1 MKFEVSLVGLLC
13 PPESDEPPLNLIAPR
28 SPDAVTMSPVQVKV
42 DAKTSTVGRIVTL
55 VASVAGVSDAV
66 VVVEGAP
73 AGACV
78 IAAAPDAGDLEG
90 VATCARYLASLAT
103 AEGEAARLGG
113 VESPEADAEVSE
125 WLTRAVTEYGVAGDP
140 IAEDKLEAL
149 DAHLLSRTFVANV
162 SYRATVADLVTYGC
176 VRDAVGALS
185 EDKRTALVNLTRW
198 CDHIGGAYGGDDIF
212 GKLPMRH
219 AEFPDILGVFRAMN
233 TSTVDKKLKERGGAE
248 GPTKQE
254 QRDAKRKGAGTFA
267 DIGNDAK
274 KGEGADDK
282 KNADK
287 NAEGKKKEKKEKKE
301 KAPKEPPAKKEVN
314 VSVLD
319 IRVGTIVKCW
329 EHPGADKLWVEE
341 IDVGE
346 DKPRQ
351 VVSGL
356 RAFKTSEQM
365 TGARVLCLCNV
376 KKGPLREQMSE
387 GMVMCASNEDHTTV
401 DFVVPPEGAKNG
413 EKVSFAGYEGEPVE
427 VLVPKKKMFEA
438 CAPKLRTNADGV
450 ACYDGVPFMTS
461 AGPCASS
468 LAEAFIK

>member
-1 MKFEVSLVGLLC
+1 MRRGDGHLEADLVVPGTGGAVNDQRRPRPGRLTPDLAGLNDTLGTHAERVDTTAKDVSFDQVGDVLVVDGT
-13 PPESDEPPLNLIAPR
+13 APIQQ
-28 SPDAVTMSPVQVKV
+28 D
-42 DAKTSTVGRIVTL
+42 VTL
-55 VASVAGVSDAV
+55 GSEFGGSRSDR
-66 VVVEGAP
+66 
-73 AGACV
+73 
-78 IAAAPDAGDLEG
+78 PD
-90 VATCARYLASLAT
+90 
-103 AEGEAARLGG
+103 LGG

-149 DAHLLSRTFVANV
+149 DAHLKSRTFVANV

-185 EDKRTALVNLTRW
+185 EDKRTQFVNLARW
-198 CDHIGGAYGGDDIF
+198 CDHVGGAYGGDDIF
-212 GKLPMRH
+212 GKLPIKH
-219 AEFPDILGVFRAMN
+219 AENPDILAVFRAMN
-233 TSTVDKKLKERGGAE
+233 TSTAADKKLKERGGAD

-267 DIGNDAK
+267 DDAK
-274 KGEGADDK
+274 PGAGADDK
-282 KNADK
+282 KSA
-287 NAEGKKKEKKEKKE
+287 APATAGEGKKKEKKEKKE
-301 KAPKEPPAKKEVN
+301 KAPKEPPAKKEVD

-365 TGARVLCLCNV
+365 TNARVLCLCNV

-401 DFVVPPEGAKNG
+401 DFVVPPEGALNG
-413 EKVSFAGYEGEPVE
+413 ERVTFAGYEGEPVE

-468 LAEAFIK
+468 LKEAFIK

>member
-1 MKFEVSLVGLLC
+1 MT
-13 PPESDEPPLNLIAPR
+13 PIAHPAPR
-28 SPDAVTMSPVQVKV
+28 PDAVTMSPVQVKV

-73 AGACV
+73 AGACA

-149 DAHLLSRTFVANV
+149 DAHLKSRTFVANV

-185 EDKRTALVNLTRW
+185 EDKRTQFVNLARW
-198 CDHIGGAYGGDDIF
+198 CDHVGGAYGGDDIF
-212 GKLPMRH
+212 GKLPIKH
-219 AEFPDILGVFRAMN
+219 AENPDILGVFRAMN
-233 TSTVDKKLKERGGAE
+233 TSTAADKKLKERGGAG

-267 DIGNDAK
+267 DDAK
-274 KGEGADDK
+274 PGAGADDK
-282 KNADK
+282 KSA
-287 NAEGKKKEKKEKKE
+287 APAPAGEGKKKEKKEKKE
-301 KAPKEPPAKKEVN
+301 KAPKEPPAKKEVD

-365 TGARVLCLCNV
+365 TNARVLCLCNV

-401 DFVVPPEGAKNG
+401 DFVVPPEGASNG
-413 EKVSFAGYEGEPVE
+413 ERVTFAGYEGEPVE

-468 LAEAFIK
+468 LKEAFIK

>member
-1 MKFEVSLVGLLC
+1 
-13 PPESDEPPLNLIAPR
+13 
-28 SPDAVTMSPVQVKV
+28 MSPVQVKV

-73 AGACV
+73 AGACA
-78 IAAAPDAGDLEG
+78 IDAAPDAGDLEG

-185 EDKRTALVNLTRW
+185 EDKRTAVRQPHEVVRPRRRRVRRRRHLRKAP
-198 CDHIGGAYGGDDIF
+198 D
-212 GKLPMRH
+212 KH

-413 EKVSFAGYEGEPVE
+413 EKVSFAGFEGEPVE

-438 CAPKLRTNADGV
+438 CAPKLRTKRRRCRVLRRRPVHDLRGALREL
-450 ACYDGVPFMTS
+450 AQRRR
-461 AGPCASS
+461 SS
-468 LAEAFIK
+468 SE

>member
-1 MKFEVSLVGLLC
+1 MT
-13 PPESDEPPLNLIAPR
+13 DRTPLPA
-28 SPDAVTMSPVQVKV
+28 DAVTMSPVQVKV

-73 AGACV
+73 AGACA

-162 SYRATVADLVTYGC
+162 SYRATVADLVAYGC

-185 EDKRTALVNLTRW
+185 EDKRTALVNLARW

-219 AEFPDILGVFRAMN
+219 AEFPDVLGVFRAMN
-233 TSTVDKKLKERGGAE
+233 DPKVDKKLKERGGAG

-254 QRDAKRKGAGTFA
+254 QKDAKRKGAGTFA
-267 DIGNDAK
+267 DVGDDAK
-274 KGEGADDK
+274 GKDAGADDK
-282 KNADK
+282 KNAAP
-287 NAEGKKKEKKEKKE
+287 AEGKKKEKKEKKE

-346 DKPRQ
+346 DKARQ

-356 RAFKTSEQM
+356 RAFKTSDQM

-413 EKVSFAGYEGEPVE
+413 ERVTFAGFEGEPVE

-468 LAEAFIK
+468 LKEAFIK